1 MFICFLL
8 WTVKY
13 DKTIYSFSTPKYD
26 KVPFLQNTKRKK
38 KTLTLT
44 QLLNQQKMLDL

>member
-13 DKTIYSFSTPKYD
+13 DKIIYSFSTPKYD
-26 KVPFLQNTKRKK
+26 KIPFLLNKEKEKKNTH
-38 KTLTLT
+38 TSSYLHNFWTS
-44 QLLNQQKMLDL
+44 